1 MGKFLKIL
9 RYIANLI
16 TIMEAYF
23 SKEQTPYKSNS
34 SLTQPLLDDETKM
47 SDFKPDQGV
56 STNRPPNSPEVKHFL
71 SSHVNK
77 LNGEFWANKTQIFSQ
92 LVNKLSGCVVLT
104 GSGPIPPLVEDTEN
118 NTVMSLK
125 LVSFT
130 SRIDTNIHRT
140 DDGFVIDIGEKSFK
154 LTNFDLLL
162 KQEIFDGNFKEDLVD
177 ENPEDYK
184 QIWDVLT
191 SGGPFLA
198 LYY

>member
-16 TIMEAYF
+16 AIMGGCLSIE
-23 SKEQTPYKSNS
+23 EQQSNETS
-34 SLTQPLLDDETKM
+34 DITQSLLDHKTKR
-47 SDFKPDQGV
+47 SDFNPEQGV
-56 STNRPPNSPEVKHFL
+56 SIRAQNSREVEAFL
-71 SSHVNK
+71 SSHVGK
-77 LNGEFWANKTQIFSQ
+77 PHGEFWATETQIISQ
-92 LVNKLSGCVVLT
+92 TVNKFLGCVVLD
-104 GSGPIPPLVEDTEN
+104 GSGPIPPLLEDTEN
-118 NTVMSLK
+118 KKVMSLK

-130 SRIDTNIHRT
+130 SLRDTNIHRT

-154 LTNFDLLL
+154 LTNFDMLL

-177 ENPEDYK
+177 ETPEDYNE
-184 QIWDVLT
+184 IWDILT

>member
-16 TIMEAYF
+16 AIMGKCF
-23 SKEQTPYKSNS
+23 SKEEQDGRRSN
-34 SLTQPLLDDETKM
+34 LTRPLLDGQTKGY
-47 SDFKPDQGV
+47 DFNSDQGV
-56 STNRPPNSPEVKHFL
+56 SSIRLPNSPEVEAFL

-77 LNGEFWANKTQIFSQ
+77 PNGEFWETETQIISQ
-92 LVNKLSGCVVLT
+92 TVNKFLKCVVLN
-104 GSGPIPPLVEDTEN
+104 GYGPIPPLLEDTKN
-118 NTVMSLK
+118 RTVMSLK

-130 SRIDTNIHRT
+130 SLIDTNIHRT

-191 SGGPFLA
+191 SGGSFVA